1 MQGVARPALIPEDSP
16 LYAVAE
22 RCQATLHALL
32 TLTLPSRS
40 GQSRLS
46 LVGLRHSS
54 ASMCR
59 ASASHF
65 RLAAR
70 PASVTGA
77 ESRTSTA
84 LASPSIM
91 Q

>member
-22 RCQATLHALL
+22 RCQATLHALM
-32 TLTLPSRS
+32 TPAPPSRS

-77 ESRTSTA
+77 EPRASTA
-84 LASPSIM
+84 VADPGTM
-91 Q
+91 P